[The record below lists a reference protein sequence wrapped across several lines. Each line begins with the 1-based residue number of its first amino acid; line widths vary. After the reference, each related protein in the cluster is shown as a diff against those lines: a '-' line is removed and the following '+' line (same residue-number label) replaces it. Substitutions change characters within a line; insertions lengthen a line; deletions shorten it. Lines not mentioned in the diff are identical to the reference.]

1 MNKSNFLL
9 LIFTAF
15 MMLCST
21 DTFACSCALPLPT
34 MPLKQQVEVARKDA
48 KAIFVGQVLE
58 IDDKQYKFGT
68 VIKFQVE
75 KSWKQI
81 RSKEIYIVTGR
92 GGGDCGFPFAI
103 GMKYLVYAYGPNN
116 GKFGTG
122 ICSRTKRISENEAEK
137 IESKLLGKEIK
148 LHKNAK

>member
-1 MNKSNFLL
+1 MNKYNFLL
-9 LIFTAF
+9 FIFTAF
-15 MMLCST
+15 ILTCST
-21 DTFACSCALPLPT
+21 ESFACSCSLPSRT
-34 MPLKQQVEVARKDA
+34 MSLKQQVEVARKDA

-58 IDDKQYKFGT
+58 IDKKQDGFGML
-68 VIKFQVE
+68 IKFQVE

-81 RSKEIYIVTGR
+81 RSKEIFIVTGS

-103 GMKYLVYAYGPNN
+103 GMKYLIYAYGPNN

-122 ICSRTKRISENEAEK
+122 ICSRTKRILENDAEE
-137 IESKLLGKEIK
+137 IKLLGDEIK